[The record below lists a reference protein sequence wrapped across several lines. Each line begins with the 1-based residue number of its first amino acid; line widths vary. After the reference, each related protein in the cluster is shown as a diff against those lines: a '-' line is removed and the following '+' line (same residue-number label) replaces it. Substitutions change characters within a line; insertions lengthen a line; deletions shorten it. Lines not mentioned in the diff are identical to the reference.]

1 MKRRY
6 VLHFPPE
13 SVNHP
18 VTYTLVKDYN
28 IKVNILNADL
38 SSGQTSRLVIDMH
51 ADEEKITRALDYLE
65 AKHVSCEELKY
76 QLEFKNDACISCG
89 ACTAVCFSGA
99 LTLDPVTWNLHFNSE
114 LCVICGLCVKA
125 CPLGLFNIDY
135 NRYV

>member
-13 SVNHP
+13 SVDYP
-18 VTYTLVKDYN
+18 VTYTLIKNLD

-38 SSGQTSRLVIDMH
+38 SSGQTSRLVVDME
-51 ADEEKITRALDYLE
+51 AGKENFNRALDFL
-65 AKHVSCEELKY
+65 KSQNIDCEQLSY
-76 QLEFKNDACISCG
+76 QLRFDKDKCVDCG

-99 LTLDPVTWNLHFNSE
+99 LSLDPESWRLRFNSE
-114 LCVICGLCVKA
+114 LCVICGLCIKA